1 MASLALKQEATAL
14 LNQLSEADL
23 YATVLY
29 MQFIEHQ
36 KKSERDSEMLAKV
49 ERDRHDVEWINA
61 NAERLNS
68 EVAETLEFQADIW
81 EDE

>member
-36 KKSERDSEMLAKV
+36 KKSKRDSEMLAKA
-49 ERDRHDVEWINA
+49 ERDRHDVEIINA
-61 NAERLNS
+61 NAEYLNQG
-68 EVAETLEFQADIW
+68 AEENLEFQADIW